1 MSNIGG
7 KRREQKEFGKLEV
20 GNAEVKVILINPSKE
35 QYKEVLGMELKDES
49 KADEYLGESK
59 DGNRTLRIDVW
70 VENVKTQRRDKI
82 TYFLEDKKRVN
93 KDGTKKQFINTVGS
107 CSWADDENNLP
118 DWFTKREYRQAYNG
132 EEEFYNFMRSWLG
145 NLDYRDAET
154 TLQLPWKD
162 LMKGKLD
169 DIRSQIDG
177 EYAVTFLGQ
186 YTVKSVEKDGD
197 VKNFQS
203 IYNRIFLPTYCMKN
217 LRLVD
222 YNKDETIEQLKK
234 KKAKDLKI
242 HEKYVLAVSD
252 PEHGCKD
259 STYFGELKEFNEEDF
274 LVANNEPL
282 ASDEPTY

>member
-7 KRREQKEFGKLEV
+7 KRRELKEFGKLEV
-20 GNAEVKVILINPSKE
+20 GNGEVKVILINPNKE

-93 KDGTKKQFINTVGS
+93 KDGTKKQFINAVGS

-162 LMKGKLD
+162 LMKNKLD
-169 DIRSQIDG
+169 DLRSQIDG
-177 EYAVTFLGQ
+177 EFAVTFLGQ

-203 IYNRIFLPTYCMKN
+203 IYNRMFLPTYCMKN